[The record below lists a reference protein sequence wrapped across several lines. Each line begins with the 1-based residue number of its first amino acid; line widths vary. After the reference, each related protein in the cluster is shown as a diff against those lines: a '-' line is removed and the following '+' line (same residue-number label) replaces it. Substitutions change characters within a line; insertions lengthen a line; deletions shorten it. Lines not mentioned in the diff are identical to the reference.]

1 MVDEEGEDEEAEEQ
15 DDDDDDDEVGIL
27 MHGNE
32 DVTDIFLSLHR
43 HDTLYRFSLWFW
55 IMDWL
60 LFGLRIW
67 QLLCCGLSELE
78 VALK

>member
-1 MVDEEGEDEEAEEQ
+1 MVDEEEEEEEEAEEQ

-43 HDTLYRFSLWFW
+43 HDTLYRFRL
-55 IMDWL
+55 
-60 LFGLRIW
+60 
-67 QLLCCGLSELE
+67 
-78 VALK
+78 

>member
-1 MVDEEGEDEEAEEQ
+1 MVDEKEEEEEAEEQ
-15 DDDDDDDEVGIL
+15 DDDDGEEVGTL

-43 HDTLYRFSLWFW
+43 HDTLYSFSLWSW
-55 IMDWL
+55 IMGWL

-67 QLLCCGLSELE
+67 
-78 VALK
+78 